1 MRKNPHKAGAGPSLA
16 DEIVELERALDRAYT
31 RLREQA
37 LANWARYQRSDYD
50 SANAIVR
57 VRVTATDTPRPSA
70 SLERKPRLLVR
81 KCGKAR
87 SKIPTATRR
96 RQHN

>member
-1 MRKNPHKAGAGPSLA
+1 MRKNPRKAGAGPSVA

-31 RLREQA
+31 RLRERA
-37 LANWARYQRSDYD
+37 RANWARYPGSECD

-70 SLERKPRLLVR
+70 SSERKPRLLVR
-81 KCGKAR
+81 KCGKPR
-87 SKIPTATRR
+87 SKIPPATRR